1 MALTKISRG
10 LLSTGISDS
19 SDATAITIDSSENV
33 GIGTTSPDGKLDVR
47 GTIFVN
53 GDGTGGRIFAS
64 SGNLSLSDG
73 NGRQILRIDDPGSGN
88 SHSHIFDSNGRLGV
102 GTTSPDNTLHV
113 DASGG
118 GTIKL
123 TRESVSTANFLRLE
137 CDGANGSIVSK
148 QATIFNNGDAER
160 MRIDSSGNVLVGTT
174 TGGSKVVAEAVPN
187 GTTYLAKWSGTGG
200 TALYLEVGGSAVGSI
215 TCTAS
220 GTAYNTSSDYRL
232 KENVNYEFDALTRVK
247 ELKPARFNFIVDA
260 DKTVDGFL
268 AHEVSDIVPEA
279 ITGEKDA
286 IDEEGN
292 PDYQDIDQ
300 SKLVPLLTKA
310 IQEQQEQIEALQS
323 EINTLKGGD

>member
-1 MALTKISRG
+1 MAITKVSRG

-160 MRIDSSGNVLVGTT
+160 MRILSTGGLTFNGDTATANALDDYEEGTWTATLAFGGNSVGLTYSVRTGYYMKVGRIVTATLYVLLTDKGSSTGQLILSGLPYTALGSNAYAAASLHLNLVSFSGFPQAYVVNGSTLAYFGQTADSGTFTQLTNSNISNT
-174 TGGSKVVAEAVPN
+174 TGIIFTV
-187 GTTYLAKWSGTGG
+187 TYQ
-200 TALYLEVGGSAVGSI
+200 TA
-215 TCTAS
+215 
-220 GTAYNTSSDYRL
+220 
-232 KENVNYEFDALTRVK
+232 
-247 ELKPARFNFIVDA
+247 
-260 DKTVDGFL
+260 
-268 AHEVSDIVPEA
+268 
-279 ITGEKDA
+279 
-286 IDEEGN
+286 
-292 PDYQDIDQ
+292 
-300 SKLVPLLTKA
+300 
-310 IQEQQEQIEALQS
+310 
-323 EINTLKGGD
+323 